1 MDEKPN
7 VGRGDNTIIRLIGI
21 ILLVL
26 TSFILGNLTSQSFDI
41 KSVFEKIS
49 TNSISNINQN
59 KQTST
64 NPGIKIPAKPIYNK
78 LPPQT
83 TTKKI
88 GESFT
93 WGNIEYQVISAINKG
108 SEYSYKKS
116 TGKYILVVIKATNV
130 GQKEQGVSKVH
141 LTDGNNRQY
150 DINSW
155 FIDISSKFKTYGSYN
170 DYKGI
175 PAGLSETFSAPFEV
189 AKDSTGLKLEF
200 PDTNGNIVFSVDLGL

>member
-7 VGRGDNTIIRLIGI
+7 IERSSNTILSLIGI
-21 ILLVL
+21 ILLII
-26 TSFILGNLTSQSFDI
+26 TSFIIGNLTSSSFDI
-41 KSVFEKIS
+41 KSVFEGIN
-49 TNSISNINQN
+49 TNSNVNQN
-59 KQTST
+59 KQIST
-64 NPGIKIPAKPIYNK
+64 NTGTKIPVNSLYNK

-130 GQKEQGVSKVH
+130 GQQEQGVSKVH